1 MPQTLY
7 DIAFG
12 RSRFNARYG
21 YINLQELS
29 DKDVIDFLQ
38 QDHIKNL
45 AFDRQLDLL
54 SDYVLAN
61 NLADVQE

>member
-7 DIAFG
+7 DITYV
-12 RSRFNARYG
+12 RSQFNARYG

-29 DKDVIDFLQ
+29 DSEVIDFLQ

-54 SDYVLAN
+54 SDYILAN

>member
-7 DIAFG
+7 DIQYV
-12 RSRFNARYG
+12 RSQFAKSYG
-21 YINLQELS
+21 HINLQELS

-45 AFDRQLDLL
+45 PFANQLDLL
-54 SDYVLAN
+54 SDYILAN